1 MIYFLLT
8 DVEGKFSLTIWL
20 LLNRANNKWYL
31 LLIICQINITNNY
44 SVDTISKYFHLSSP
58 PIQQDLEEVGDVNRL
73 KIP

>member
-31 LLIICQINITNNY
+31 LLIIGQINITNNY
-44 SVDTISKYFHLSSP
+44 SVGTISEYFHLSSS
-58 PIQQDLEEVGDVNRL
+58 PIQQNLEGVGDVNRL